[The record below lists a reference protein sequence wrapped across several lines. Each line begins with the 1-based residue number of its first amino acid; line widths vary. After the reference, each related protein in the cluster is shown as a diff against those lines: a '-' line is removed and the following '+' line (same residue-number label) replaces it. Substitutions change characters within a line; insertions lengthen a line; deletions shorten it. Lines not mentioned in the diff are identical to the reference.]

1 MEVQAAVGVS
11 GLVAHDATVGS
22 VLVIVG
28 CVPMWAWRVVIAVV
42 LVAGGPVVIARADPP
57 PSDAAA
63 PGPVAPGL
71 NLPGLQQW
79 IDAVVP
85 RPVIP
90 AAPTEAAGPTLT
102 GIPAET
108 AALRAAVLPDDVGDP
123 LFDVWPTALESLA
136 PGAVVETRDV
146 TPAAAPLLTMPL
158 SAPPRQVL
166 QLKYRTTDA
175 HGAPSFATA
184 SLVLPPTAWTGQ
196 GARPV
201 LVNNLAV
208 DGLGRRC
215 TPSYTLAHGY
225 SETTNSADFFPPLTQ
240 LALLRGYAVLI
251 PDHEGPNMAYAE
263 PYVAGHAVLDSV
275 RATRTLLPGEL
286 GDSPYVMAGYS
297 GGAIATR
304 AAAVLID
311 SYAPDLADSIT
322 GAAVGGV
329 PADFRMLAQSM
340 NANLASGVF
349 MAAVFGIA
357 RERPEILSRMNNLAQ
372 QVTTSPLKNACMNL
386 IELPGAVLAP
396 IDIAANTPDP
406 LRSPVAEQVFR
417 ATDMSGLKSAVPL
430 LVYNGVHDIWIPAAG
445 AEQLMRQQCALGVA
459 GIYRNVPGEHFLAGD
474 TGWPLLIDW
483 LDQRLRGIPAPDEC

>member
-1 MEVQAAVGVS
+1 M
-11 GLVAHDATVGS
+11 
-22 VLVIVG
+22 
-28 CVPMWAWRVVIAVV
+28 PMWAWRFVVAVL
-42 LVAGGPVVIARADPP
+42 LVAGGSVVVARADPP
-57 PSDAAA
+57 PEVSGSGPAA
-63 PGPVAPGL
+63 PPVGL
-71 NLPGLQQW
+71 NLPDLQRW

-85 RPVIP
+85 RPAIP
-90 AAPTEAAGPTLT
+90 AAPAEAAGSGESGGRALA
-102 GIPAET
+102 GLPAET

-123 LFDVWPTALESLA
+123 LFDVWPPWLEVLR
-136 PGAVVETRDV
+136 PGDIVETRDV
-146 TPAAAPLLTMPL
+146 TPAAAPLFAMPL
-158 SAPPRQVL
+158 SLPPRQVL
-166 QLKYRTTDA
+166 QLKYRTSDS

-184 SLVLPPTAWTGQ
+184 SLVLPAVPWAGG

-201 LVNNLAV
+201 LVNNLAI

-225 SETTNSADFFPPLTQ
+225 SDTTNSADFFPPLSQ

-251 PDHEGPNMAYAE
+251 PDHEGPQMAYAE
-263 PYVAGHAVLDSV
+263 PYVAGHAVLDAV
-275 RATRTLLPGEL
+275 RATRGLLPGEL
-286 GDSPYVMAGYS
+286 GDSGYVMAGYS

-304 AAAVLID
+304 AAAALID
-311 SYAPDLADSIT
+311 SYAPDLANSIT

-329 PADFRMLAQSM
+329 PADFRMLANTM

-357 RERPEILSRMNNLAQ
+357 RERPEILTRMNNLAQ

-396 IDIAANTPDP
+396 IDIVANTPDP

-417 ATDMSGLKSAVPL
+417 ATDMSDMKSAVPL
-430 LVYNGVHDIWIPAAG
+430 LVYNGAHDIWIPAAG
-445 AEQLMRQQCALGVA
+445 AEQLYRQQCAMGVP
-459 GIYRNVPGEHFLAGD
+459 GIYRSVPGEHFLAGD